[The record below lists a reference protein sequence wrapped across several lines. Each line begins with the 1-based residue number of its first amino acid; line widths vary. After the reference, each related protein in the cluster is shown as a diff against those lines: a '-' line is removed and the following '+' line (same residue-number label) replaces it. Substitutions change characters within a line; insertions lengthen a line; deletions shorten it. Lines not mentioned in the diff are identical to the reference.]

1 MKPFLVTPYAKRSA
15 PILAIIII
23 GLIVMLSP
31 RYLLYSDTP
40 RKSDII
46 ILFPD
51 PELDAIRRESRQLIG
66 NGYSKYL
73 CIPTSFSLYRVD
85 QDKTSFTAI
94 LNPAVKPGIGLS
106 LRRFEDY
113 ISMDYFLKI
122 KQESG
127 FPRYFEN
134 THVEMLL
141 AKKVMDAYG
150 FKSAIFVSS
159 PYHMKRIKIMAGRVF
174 DSSYDIKL
182 VPSRFEKKIGIPM
195 LSLESLQHIC
205 MELPKMIW
213 FFCYDLWY
221 RLEFRVIFT

>member
-51 PELDAIRRESRQLIG
+51 PELNAIRRDARQLIE
-66 NGYSKYL
+66 NGYSKYI

-85 QDKTSFTAI
+85 QNKTGLTAV

-106 LRRFEDY
+106 LRRFEND
-113 ISMDYFLKI
+113 ISMEHFLKI
-122 KQESG
+122 KQECG

-159 PYHMKRIKIMAGRVF
+159 PYHMKRIKIMANRVF
-174 DSSYDIKL
+174 GSAYDITL
-182 VPSRFEKKIGIPM
+182 VPSRFEKKFEIPM
-195 LSLESLQHIC
+195 LSLKSLQHIF
-205 MELPKMIW
+205 MEFPKVIW
-213 FFCYDLWY
+213 FLCYDFWDI
-221 RLEFRVIFT
+221 RTR